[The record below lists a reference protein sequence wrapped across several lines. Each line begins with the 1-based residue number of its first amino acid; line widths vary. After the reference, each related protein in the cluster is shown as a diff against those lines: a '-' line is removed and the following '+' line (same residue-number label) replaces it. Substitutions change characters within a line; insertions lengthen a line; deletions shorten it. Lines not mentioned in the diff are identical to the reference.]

1 MSIVRFSRVKFALV
15 LLAYSIVGTASAQ
28 PFVDACFTTGT
39 LGTSF
44 PSSANIRNADADLM
58 NWTGSNWTGSWPGAN
73 ITLAPPG
80 SVAGTRAIWSGD
92 GTVWTTG
99 GEGFG
104 LRLVNPIIT
113 GTTYTFAFRRVSHG
127 TGQNGNFQPTMYTNT
142 GGTFGTSY
150 GTIPGVGTAW
160 VNGNISFT
168 ATAASSGHTWI
179 YFHNNVGSGMFMGC
193 TTAILPMA
201 FWGLQALQAGENVQL
216 NWMVQDEEN
225 YEWHAVERSLDGIHF
240 SETGRVPSAKAGAQA
255 HEYAFADP
263 IADIAAG
270 TLLYYRIRSIDGEGK
285 EALSPIV
292 TTRLGNALAFETRIY
307 PNPSAQN
314 SPIQVEFFAP
324 ETGQAQYIVRDARG
338 ATLMQGKWNVQA
350 DRNIQT
356 LQLQGIASG
365 IYFLEIQAQNARSTS
380 VLRVE

>member
-1 MSIVRFSRVKFALV
+1 MAIVRFSSLRLALALFAYF
-15 LLAYSIVGTASAQ
+15 AAGSAMAQ

-39 LGTSF
+39 VGPSF
-44 PSSANIRNADADLM
+44 ASNANIRNADADLL
-58 NWTGSNWTGSWPGAN
+58 NWTGSNWVGGWGGAN
-73 ITLAPPG
+73 LTLAPPG

-104 LRLVNPIIT
+104 LRLVTPIIT

-127 TGQNGNFQPTMYTNT
+127 TGQNGNFQPAIYTNT

-168 ATAASSGHTWI
+168 ATGASSGHTWI

-225 YEWHAVERSLDGIHF
+225 YESHVVERSLDGYNF
-240 SETGRVPSAKAGAQA
+240 AETGRVPSAKAGAEA
-255 HEYAFADP
+255 HKYAFPDP
-263 IADIAAG
+263 VADIAAG

-292 TTRLGNALAFETRIY
+292 TTRLGDALAFETRIY

-314 SPIQVEFFAP
+314 SPINVEFFAP
-324 ETGQAQYIVRDARG
+324 EKGQAQYSVRDARG

-350 DRNIQT
+350 DRNVQS
-356 LQLQGIASG
+356 LQLSSIASG

-380 VLRVE
+380 ILRVE